1 MALKVY
7 IKQNKNLKL
16 CNISYFFFLFFFCS
30 IGIYRAILLH
40 LLIILSLP
48 GPRGNLGLFLF
59 FGTSKI
65 KDLFCLSDLTVITPE
80 TAWHKQHHLSIS
92 SLFQHHLEEQWKTWD
107 YEHIDQGTFWTLYP
121 LSTHLWGHKIQTGC
135 MMFLVDYSDSQRGQL
150 PVHNAMQESYLWMQL
165 FCICLVLFF
174 SLSRQYT
181 QR

>member
-107 YEHIDQGTFWTLYP
+107 YEHIDQGTFWTLY
-121 LSTHLWGHKIQTGC
+121 LYQLTCEVIRYRRVAWCFLLTILTAKEVSCQSTMLCKKATSEC
-135 MMFLVDYSDSQRGQL
+135 NYS
-150 PVHNAMQESYLWMQL
+150 VYA
-165 FCICLVLFF
+165 
-174 SLSRQYT
+174 
-181 QR
+181 